1 MKLKTTLII
10 TQTALDTFYVLGKG
24 NISRGV
30 ERAVKIAD
38 NDQTAQLILNEA
50 AAYMKGSSHAPA
62 YKGIRPP
69 RPEEQ
74 ATVYRCE
81 NGHQLTEAQYDRF
94 EMDGCPQ
101 CNARKADEYKEAIS

>member
-1 MKLKTTLII
+1 MKLPTELKI
-10 TQTALDTFYVLGKG
+10 TQAALDTFYVLGKG

-30 ERAVKIAD
+30 ERAVKVAD
-38 NDQTAQLILNEA
+38 NDPTAQLIINEA

-62 YKGIRPP
+62 YKGIRSP

-81 NGHQLTEAQYDRF
+81 NGHDLTPAQYDRF
-94 EMDGCPQ
+94 EWDGCPQ
-101 CNARKADEYKEAIS
+101 CGARKADEYREPIA